1 MEQMNLT
8 KAMPYTLP
16 SARKAARGLF
26 LAGLLSSL
34 AAAQSSANVITSVA
48 DVRSLSTED
57 ATRGLSV
64 KLRGV
69 VTFYDDGLYSR
80 FLQDDAAGI
89 YLLESTN
96 TPALK
101 AGETIELEGN
111 TAPGEFA
118 PVVMPTSVRVV
129 GKGKLPS
136 PKAVDLEEMVG
147 GTQDSQWVE
156 FRDRVRAVH
165 FERVTGYHVLDFA
178 KGTERFSVYVKELP
192 MAQPD
197 ELVGAT
203 VRVRGVCATL
213 FNHQRQLFGVRLLV
227 PNGDGLVVEKVA
239 GVKPFELPAQKIN
252 TLLRFAPAA
261 REAGRV
267 KVTGTVVFAEPG
279 KALFIQ
285 DEEGGL
291 HCQIAQRELPE
302 LGAKVEVVGF
312 PARGEYTPILEDAIV
327 RKLGTGKEPEIP
339 SVDVNEILTGA
350 HDCRLVQLPAK
361 VLGNVQRG
369 LTRFLLLES
378 GGLTFQAFIP
388 QGFIYGTLADLKE
401 GSEVVV
407 RGVCV
412 IERGNQWQA
421 GDEWRASSFRL
432 LLRSPKDV
440 TLVQAPSQVK
450 LPEGTSMIVGLV
462 ILAAGLLGW
471 VVVLRRKLHART
483 APGR

>member
-1 MEQMNLT
+1 VVLV
-8 KAMPYTLP
+8 
-16 SARKAARGLF
+16 LF
-26 LAGLLSSL
+26 LGGLLASP
-34 AAAQSSANVITSVA
+34 AAAQSPAKVITSVA
-48 DVRSLSTED
+48 GVRSLSAED
-57 ATRGLSV
+57 AARGLSV

-80 FLQDDAAGI
+80 FVQDDTAGI

-96 TPALK
+96 TPPLK
-101 AGETIELEGN
+101 SGQLVELEGT

-118 PVVMPTSVRVV
+118 PVVRPASVRVV
-129 GKGKLPS
+129 GQGTLPS
-136 PKAVDLEEMVG
+136 PKAVDLEEMVS

-156 FRDRVRAVH
+156 FRDRVRAVRY
-165 FERVTGYHVLDFA
+165 ERVTGYHVLDFA
-178 KGTERFSVYVKELP
+178 KGSERFSVYAKELP
-192 MAQPD
+192 VAQPD
-197 ELVGAT
+197 DLVEAT
-203 VRVRGVCATL
+203 VLVRGVCATL
-213 FNHQRQLFGVRLLV
+213 FNHQRQLFGVQLLV
-227 PNGDGLVVEKVA
+227 PNRDGLVVEQA
-239 GVKPFELPAQKIN
+239 ASMKPFELPAQKIN
-252 TLLRFAPAA
+252 ALLRFAPAA
-261 REAGRV
+261 KVTGRI
-267 KVTGTVVFAEPG
+267 KMTGTVVFAEPG
-279 KALFIQ
+279 KALFLQ
-285 DEEGGL
+285 DDEGGL
-291 HCQIAQRELPE
+291 HCQTAQRELPE
-302 LGAKVEVVGF
+302 LGSKVEVVGF
-312 PARGEYTPILEDAIV
+312 PARGEYTPVLEDAVV
-327 RKLGTGKEPEIP
+327 RKIGTGKEPEIP

-369 LTRFLLLES
+369 LNRFFLLES

-388 QGFIYGTLADLKE
+388 QGFIYGNLADLKE

-450 LPEGTSMIVGLV
+450 MPEGTSMIVGLV

-483 APGR
+483 ARGL

>member
-8 KAMPYTLP
+8 KAMQYTLP
-16 SARKAARGLF
+16 STRNAALGLF
-26 LAGLLSSL
+26 LAGLLTSPAS
-34 AAAQSSANVITSVA
+34 AQSPAKALTSVA

-57 ATRGLSV
+57 AARGLSV

-80 FLQDDAAGI
+80 FVQDDTAGI

-96 TPALK
+96 APALK
-101 AGETIELEGN
+101 SGQLIELEGT

-118 PVVMPTSVRVV
+118 PVVKPTSVRVV
-129 GKGKLPS
+129 GQGKLPS
-136 PKAVDLEEMVG
+136 SKAVDLGEMVS

-165 FERVTGYHVLDFA
+165 YERVTGYHVLDFA
-178 KGTERFSVYVKELP
+178 NGSERFSVYAKELP
-192 MAQPD
+192 VAQPD
-197 ELVGAT
+197 DLLEAV

-227 PNGDGLVVEKVA
+227 PNRDGVVVEQVA
-239 GVKPFELPAQKIN
+239 SVKPFELPAQKIN

-261 REAGRV
+261 KVAGRV
-267 KVTGTVVFAEPG
+267 KVIGTVVFAEPG

-312 PARGEYTPILEDAIV
+312 PVRGEYTPILEDAIV
-327 RKLGTGKEPEIP
+327 RKVGTGKEPEIP
-339 SVDVNEILTGA
+339 LVDVNEILTGA
-350 HDCRLVQLPAK
+350 HDCRLVQLPSK
-361 VLGNVQRG
+361 VLGSVQRG
-369 LTRFLLLES
+369 LNRFLLLES
-378 GGLTFQAFIP
+378 GGLTFQAYIP
-388 QGFIYGTLADLKE
+388 LGFIYGSLADLKE
-401 GSEVVV
+401 GSELVV

-440 TLVQAPSQVK
+440 ALVQAPSQVTM
-450 LPEGTSMIVGLV
+450 PEGTSMIVGLV
-462 ILAAGLLGW
+462 ILAAGLLAW
-471 VVVLRRKLHART
+471 VVVLRRKLHTRT
-483 APGR
+483 R